1 MATPQQ
7 LFEDQTLNP
16 GKVIP
21 EALDTITGGGIVKD
35 EIAGEDE
42 IYEARVTPGQPI
54 EVKRTGEM
62 AQQSIDAQAGAMSQD
77 QFLQAI
83 QDGQIGGIANVSA
96 DQLKNAIRAQQDPN
110 IPNKFKLKAKN
121 KLDNAFKFYT
131 EKLKTQPQTEVAFGQ
146 ETAPGVFTFVPTPEA
161 QQNVKLKTVQ
171 ENIFEGKAAI
181 ARVVSGAFEPLEGM
195 NAKDKKRV
203 ENTIIRQ
210 LSSVDFWDVLVER
223 IKEGPL
229 RGTAIYLPDIA
240 VNYGYDALEAAAVAG
255 GEAVYSFFTNT
266 ESSRSFVEEWEKSSA
281 NRARAS
287 EWWKNLI
294 GDTTGI
300 RELSDEINTM
310 ITTTLER
317 QLAANEIDQET
328 FDRITKSKV
337 QTPDGETVETDRVFV
352 SEEMAQTLLNESVS
366 QLTPSAQ
373 YAAVLSEA
381 FLTMGGIGG
390 AKIKAGRRDLGDLAR
405 DIRRIQERAE
415 APDAKDF
422 EKDLWGEVQLLK
434 GPIQQTQ
441 FLQSRG
447 LLKKANTKSMLYA
460 MEVDRLDANAE
471 RLYNEIDDIS
481 MTLRGMRE
489 AGDTVSSKYKGL
501 QAEQQRLRGMM
512 VRRWL
517 SLRTMPT
524 VKENFVEAAP
534 LAVAMWAGGNYTAEG
549 GEDSFFQGDRFVG
562 EGFAALGYMAIGK
575 PVAIFGGK
583 GAYWIN
589 QQMGDVYGKSL
600 EVVENIGSIPFQL
613 LGKEDALKGLLTDG
627 SIANFEKK
635 AGITLD
641 ADTKKALGYVARVAG
656 KLDEDGIE
664 QVVASMQRHRAR
676 MDQILEEFPVEQ
688 RAQVRRVLQED
699 LATTTGI
706 GWLQSANKLASF
718 KIDARE
724 SGSLN
729 QLNQQ
734 LNAQNLIQER
744 SYATDRLILRLE
756 ELIAGNTDLD
766 DTSEVIKYAK
776 SLKATNVRIMEDL
789 GTERAQLMAQ
799 IRTYKQDILTNP
811 IAELPPRVLSTL
823 DELEIQLELN
833 MRRKPDGSAGDI
845 DLAALAER
853 QYNENMDALASRA
866 EGLELLR
873 NNQPSHLKQVA
884 RNLEMMT
891 EAMLERMRKT
901 AKSGFIKLDR
911 EAAKMGKSIPI
922 NNMITELAKFEGDGT
937 QLKDFFS
944 KGSRFFHGPLG
955 KRMYT
960 VANRMAA
967 RSLDSIKGSG
977 YDELRNLHK
986 NPNATLTDGTKAY
999 LGEDPRPLDI
1009 MLFYMERGEAPDF
1022 LATPGEVMDVYSAF
1036 RDYGIRTKD
1045 EALAAKY
1052 IDYASKVED
1061 VVKTNAP
1068 ELFKQWKDARNIYQ
1082 REWFDK
1088 LRRGPLSKLHKSR
1101 GHPLATSTNK
1111 VDSENGTS
1119 ILFDDVSIGEEIP
1132 ESAAMKD
1139 GLFQMNYRTT
1149 TPFQL
1154 FDDVTNNI
1162 DKALRGDDDAIKALI
1177 IARDD
1182 LITNLSSPGMT
1193 GRVFDLT
1200 DPKQKTHFDLIR
1212 GTMTEVVYAKW
1223 GKDLAKQLGER
1234 ADLDLKAVQSGGYNF
1249 DRIEN
1254 VGELQDL
1261 LTVSVKSVN
1270 DDGKTVFTKVKLV
1283 DFDAMIEKER
1293 GIEKLIRENNELA
1306 LSMNKYQ
1313 KSIANDMDT
1322 LADKVSSDLRIR
1334 DAGFEMISD
1343 AIGQKGGRFFEDVV
1357 LTGNLDE
1364 IKRLR
1369 DLVLA
1374 KNGEKIVLDDVEYDT
1389 LEIFDAGIR
1398 NQIINGI
1405 LTYGDLQP
1413 ITGRKFVA
1421 ANGVEYTKKAVRNPE
1436 KISQALE
1443 KENVQQV
1450 LSYFMDKEHITY
1462 LKNITDY
1469 LADQKEIVAK
1479 GAIDIAGP
1487 QISNIVNPMGTN
1499 QLIARSFNLARGM
1512 VSPQYVAAEFGVS
1525 LAQQAGLDLMKLA
1538 AGNKEA
1544 SELMLRMIKFPKQMT
1559 KADLDTFDN
1568 MVKDFLVSELGAM
1581 GEAGRA
1587 ALENMAID
1595 TSEDRS

>member
-21 EALDTITGGGIVKD
+21 EALDTVTGGGIVKD
-35 EIAGEDE
+35 EITGEDE
-42 IYEARVTPGQPI
+42 IYEARVTPGKPI

-62 AQQSIDAQAGAMSQD
+62 AQRSIEAQAGALSQD

-83 QDGQIGGIANVSA
+83 QDGQIGGIGPFNS
-96 DQLKNAIRAQQDPN
+96 DQLKNMIAVQQDVNTPDA
-110 IPNKFKLKAKN
+110 IKATATDKLN
-121 KLDNAFKFYT
+121 NAYLFYQQ
-131 EKLKTQPQTEVAFGQ
+131 ELKDKPQTEVAFGQ

-195 NAKDKKRV
+195 NAKDKKRI

-210 LSSVDFWDVLVER
+210 LSTGDFWDVLVER

-240 VNYGYDALEAAAVAG
+240 VNYGYDALEAALVAT
-255 GEAVYSFFTNT
+255 GENISSFVTNT
-266 ESSRSFVEEWEKSSA
+266 ESSNSFVEEWEKGSE

-287 EWWKNLI
+287 EWWKNFI
-294 GDTTGI
+294 GDATGI

-317 QLAANEIDQET
+317 QLAAGEIDQET
-328 FDRITKSKV
+328 FDRITKFKV

-366 QLTPSAQ
+366 QLAPSAQ

-390 AKIKAGRRDLGDLAR
+390 AKTKAGRRDLGDLSR
-405 DIRRIQERAE
+405 EVRRIQERAE

-422 EKDLWGEVQLLK
+422 EKELWGELQLIK

-441 FLQSRG
+441 FLQARD
-447 LLKKANTKSMLYA
+447 LLKRANTKNMLYA

-471 RLYNEIDDIS
+471 RLYNEIDEIS

-575 PVAIFGGK
+575 PLTIFGGK

-600 EVVENIGSIPFQL
+600 EFVENIGSIPFQL

-627 SIANFEKK
+627 SIANFERKV
-635 AGITLD
+635 GITLD
-641 ADTKKALGYVARVAG
+641 KDTKKALGYVARVAG

-676 MDQILEEFPVEQ
+676 MEQIVGEFPAEQ

-823 DELEIQLELN
+823 DELEVELELS
-833 MRRKPDGSAGDI
+833 MRRKPDGSMGDV
-845 DLAALAER
+845 DLVALAER

-891 EAMLERMRKT
+891 EAMLERMRKA
-901 AKSGFIKLDR
+901 AKSGFIKLDK
-911 EAAKMGKSIPI
+911 EAARMGKSIPI
-922 NNMITELAKFEGDGT
+922 NKMITELAKFEGDGT

-960 VANRMAA
+960 VANKMAK
-967 RSLDSIKGSG
+967 RSLESIQGTT
-977 YDELRNLHK
+977 YDKLYALHT
-986 NPNATLTDGTKAY
+986 NPNSGDLF
-999 LGEDPRPLDI
+999 LGKNIRPLDI
-1009 MLFYMERGEAPDF
+1009 MLHYMDKGEAPDF

-1052 IDYASKVED
+1052 IDYSSKVED

-1111 VDSENGTS
+1111 VDGENGTS

-1149 TPFQL
+1149 TPLEL
-1154 FDDVTNNI
+1154 FDPITNNI
-1162 DKALRGDDDAIKALI
+1162 DKALRGDDDAIKALT

-1200 DPKQKTHFDLIR
+1200 NPKQKTHFDLIR
-1212 GTMTEVVYAKW
+1212 ATMTEVVYAKW

-1270 DDGKTVFTKVKLV
+1270 DEGKTVFTKVKLV

-1306 LSMNKYQ
+1306 LNMNKYQ
-1313 KSIANDMDT
+1313 KSIANDIDT

-1357 LTGNLDE
+1357 LNGNLDE
-1364 IKRLR
+1364 IKKLR
-1369 DLVLA
+1369 DIVLA

-1389 LEIFDAGIR
+1389 LEIFDTGIR

-1421 ANGVEYTKKAVRNPE
+1421 ANGVEYTKKALRNPE
-1436 KISQALE
+1436 KITQALE

-1450 LSYFMDKEHITY
+1450 LSYFMEKDHIGY
-1462 LKNITDY
+1462 LKNIADY
-1469 LADQKEIVAK
+1469 LSDQKEIIAK
-1479 GAIDIAGP
+1479 GAVDVAGP
-1487 QISNIVNPMGTN
+1487 QITNIVRPHGTN

-1538 AGNKEA
+1538 AGNREA
-1544 SELMLRMIKFPKQMT
+1544 ADLMLRMIKFPKQMT
-1559 KADLDTFDN
+1559 KADLNTFDN
-1568 MVKDFLVSELGAM
+1568 MVQDFLVSELGAM